1 MRKTILAGAIGVL
14 ALSGCASMTD
24 YNLYAQTQ
32 QMIAQKN
39 AEAEIARAN
48 ALKDI
53 AASGDSAAKV
63 AAVMS
68 LQFSAQ
74 NQQKQ
79 QQIAAPSSMGDTML
93 KWASVL
99 VPSLTQFYA
108 IGKSADVAVVNS
120 NNAKDVSI
128 STTRGMVDMGKL
140 IGGKEVPVIGGPDDR
155 LLYPE
160 PTNTTVTNA
169 E

>member
-1 MRKTILAGAIGVL
+1 MKKTIIATAIGFM
-14 ALSGCASMTD
+14 ALSGCASVTD

-32 QMIAQKN
+32 QLVATKK

-53 AASGDSAAKV
+53 ASSGDSAAKV

-68 LQFSAQ
+68 LQFASQGQSQ
-74 NQQKQ
+74 NQ
-79 QQIAAPSSMGDTML
+79 QQIAAPTSFGDTML

-108 IGKSADVAVVNS
+108 IGKSTEVAITHS
-120 NNAKDVSI
+120 NNSVKSQQSNNEMVVDLVQGREAPI
-128 STTRGMVDMGKL
+128 IGNRTTDTDGAQSEDF
-140 IGGKEVPVIGGPDDR
+140 
-155 LLYPE
+155 LLYPR
-160 PTNTTVTNA
+160 
-169 E
+169 

>member
-1 MRKTILAGAIGVL
+1 MKKLAIVSAIAAFSL
-14 ALSGCASMTD
+14 TTGCASMTD

-32 QMIAQKN
+32 QLIAQKN
-39 AEAEIARAN
+39 AEADIARSN

-53 AASGDSAAKV
+53 ASSGDSAARV

-74 NQQKQ
+74 NSQRQ

-108 IGKSADVAVVNS
+108 IGKSTEVAITHS
-120 NNAKDVSI
+120 NNSVKSQQSNNEMVVDLVQGRETPI
-128 STTRGMVDMGKL
+128 IGNRTTDTDGTQS
-140 IGGKEVPVIGGPDDR
+140 EEF
-155 LLYPE
+155 LLYPR
-160 PTNTTVTNA
+160 
-169 E
+169 